1 MTSFYS
7 PLLMIKVDKTLD
19 GNIENQHLYELECVY
34 SLGFNKYVV
43 TCFCENNKFLM
54 WSKGLS
60 Y

>member
-34 SLGFNKYVV
+34 SLRFNKYVV
-43 TCFCENNKFLM
+43 TCFCENDNFLLM
-54 WSKGLS
+54 
-60 Y
+60 